1 VNEEFINP
9 MKAWKIAGLPKLDLV
24 EFVAVDGKHYMMQEC
39 C

>member
-1 VNEEFINP
+1 

-24 EFVAVDGKHYMMQEC
+24 HFVSVDGKHYMLEEC